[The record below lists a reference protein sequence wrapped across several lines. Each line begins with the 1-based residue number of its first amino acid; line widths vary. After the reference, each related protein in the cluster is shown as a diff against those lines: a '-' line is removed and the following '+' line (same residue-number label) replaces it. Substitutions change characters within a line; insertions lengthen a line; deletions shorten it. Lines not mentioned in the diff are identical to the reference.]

1 MKIASFTMMKNEAAI
16 LNPFLDQLS
25 TFFDHSIIVD
35 HGSVDVSTSIV
46 RARNEA
52 RIELLH
58 LKARGYPQS
67 RLATV
72 MMNRIFESTSADW
85 LIFLDCDEFLPFDTR
100 ADLEAALTEKGTEGY
115 CHLRWANIVP
125 LDLNGGNI
133 FAGELKYRG
142 SLSPFPK
149 IMVSRALFERH
160 KDLQVLQGYHACASG
175 SALPQPRELSSVGL
189 YHLPVT
195 SKLRFA
201 AKVKN
206 SGKQVMADRMLVA
219 KGLGFHWI
227 NHYIDLTSQ
236 PFDNYDFHSVGLSYP
251 GNDKID
257 VNSAESVDFKFPY
270 IRTPYEEKAADLV
283 MLLYRESQAATPST
297 AYVLHDDAGTI
308 ISSQTAD
315 DSLTTADDTTARAER
330 RNRESVLDQ
339 MSTGQTFSDI
349 IEPLF
354 SLPMKLPPTAWAGH
368 IPFLMTLIKL
378 MEPRTYVELG
388 THYGA
393 SLIGAAT
400 ASKSFNV
407 PMKLY
412 GVDSWEGDVH
422 AGVYEGEPIYQ
433 QLKDYI
439 SQRFQNVEL
448 VRAYF
453 DDANPRFASGSID
466 ILHIDGLHTYDAVK
480 HDFVSWLPKMA
491 PDGVIL
497 FHDTCVYERGFG
509 VFQLWEELRN
519 QFTTLSFGHSFG
531 LGVVFLDASSPRVA
545 SLGRIA
551 QNQDTAQAY
560 VALVAQI
567 GNILHPR
574 MHYLELQEHGRGS
587 EQDAWNQLAA
597 LRQHSGYLESN
608 VRRLEEA
615 LAALEKNSE
624 AHLEA
629 LRASAIQLEFY
640 RQQLGMME
648 TLNEQV
654 TNHEIEREDHFRAL
668 RESAV
673 ELNFYR
679 QQSRMMET
687 LDRQVADYEIE
698 REDHL
703 RALRESA
710 VELEFY
716 RQQLSVIG
724 ALTEQIT
731 GYEKERE
738 DHLRAV
744 HELAIE
750 LNFYRQQS
758 RLASIGG
765 RR

>member
-16 LNPFLDQLS
+16 LNPFLDQLE

-35 HGSVDVSTSIV
+35 HGSVDASTSIV
-46 RARNEA
+46 KARNDA

-72 MMNRIFESTSADW
+72 MMSRIFESTSADW
-85 LIFLDCDEFLPFDTR
+85 LLFLDCDEFLPFETR
-100 ADLEAALTEKGTEGY
+100 ADLEAALTDKGADGY

-133 FAGELKYRG
+133 FAGELKYKG
-142 SLSPFPK
+142 SLSPYPK
-149 IMVSRALFERH
+149 IMVSRTLFERH

-175 SALPQPRELSSVGL
+175 SALPLSKELSSDGL
-189 YHLPVT
+189 YHVPVT

-227 NHYIDLTSQ
+227 NHYIDLTTQS
-236 PFDNYDFHSVGLSYP
+236 FENYDFHSVGLSYP
-251 GNDKID
+251 SNDKVD
-257 VNSAESVDFKFPY
+257 ANMAETVDFKFPY

-308 ISSQTAD
+308 ISSHTAD
-315 DSLTTADDTTARAER
+315 DRLTTEDPTMGHVES
-330 RNRESVLDQ
+330 RNRESVLDR
-339 MSTGQTFSDI
+339 MSTGQTFSDV

-400 ASKSFNV
+400 ASKSFNI

-412 GVDSWEGDVH
+412 AVDSWEGDVH

-433 QLKDYI
+433 QLKDYV

-448 VRAYF
+448 VRSYF
-453 DDANPRFASGSID
+453 DDANPRFAPGSID

-509 VFQLWEELRN
+509 VHQLWDELRER
-519 QFTTLSFGHSFG
+519 FTTLSFGHSFG

-551 QNQDTAQAY
+551 QDKETAQAY
-560 VALVAQI
+560 IALVAQI

-587 EQDAWNQLAA
+587 EQDAWSQVAS
-597 LRQHSGYLESN
+597 LRNHAGYLESK
-608 VRRLEEA
+608 VRHL
-615 LAALEKNSE
+615 E
-624 AHLEA
+624 AHAASVAKDRDDYLKA
-629 LRASAIQLEFY
+629 LRASAIEIDFY
-640 RQQLGMME
+640 RQQLRMVDS
-648 TLNEQV
+648 L
-654 TNHEIEREDHFRAL
+654 EDDVARFEKDRDDHLKAL
-668 RESAV
+668 REA
-673 ELNFYR
+673 
-679 QQSRMMET
+679 
-687 LDRQVADYEIE
+687 
-698 REDHL
+698 
-703 RALRESA
+703 
-710 VELEFY
+710 
-716 RQQLSVIG
+716 
-724 ALTEQIT
+724 
-731 GYEKERE
+731 
-738 DHLRAV
+738 
-744 HELAIE
+744 AIE

-765 RR
+765 GK